1 MSVKDKYDIT
11 EKLFEKL
18 PAKKEE
24 ENKDYEVV
32 VKLPSD
38 KKKKGKSKNAI
49 LKMMGEEE

>member
-18 PAKKEE
+18 PAKKED
-24 ENKDYEVV
+24 KDYEVI